1 MYVINGRIKART
13 SIEEVAKKLEAGM
26 SPIVQRTHGFRG
38 HYLVRTGERT
48 GEGVLV
54 FDSAED
60 FAAAQ
65 PDVISWY
72 ETNISPMLEGEGDV
86 TQGEVIMSVE
96 ADGMPTGTGA
106 QTGAEARP
114 H

>member
-1 MYVINGRIKART
+1 MYVINGRIKARS

-26 SPIVQRTHGFRG
+26 SPIVRNAAGFRG
-38 HYLVRTGERT
+38 HYVVQTGDRT

-60 FAAAQ
+60 YAAVEPQ
-65 PDVISWY
+65 VIAWFQKNMMS
-72 ETNISPMLEGEGDV
+72 LLDGEGDV
-86 TQGEVIMSVE
+86 TKGEVIVSVE
-96 ADGMPTGTGA
+96 ADGMPTSAGA